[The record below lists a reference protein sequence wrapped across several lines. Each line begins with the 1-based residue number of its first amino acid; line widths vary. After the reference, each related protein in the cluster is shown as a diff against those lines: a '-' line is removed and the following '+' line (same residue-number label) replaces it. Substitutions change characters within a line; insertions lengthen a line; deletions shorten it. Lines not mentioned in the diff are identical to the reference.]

1 MAELYAGKKFD
12 DPTKTVSQAV
22 KKGYE
27 SFWGEA
33 QRRALMGVLN
43 HILFSANGT
52 SSTGVWPATDNIGT
66 GATGGVRIGNPQ
78 AAIINGRY
86 GTIAV
91 AADLELPAGTQ
102 SKNTTVKYLVSS
114 GFGSSGTVTAGN
126 EAAGTNATAAYLPDC
141 PNGHCAIGYVQ
152 YTAHASYDY
161 VRTNAVLTGMAE
173 GTSGTAAFV
182 SLCSMPLH
190 ED

>member
-1 MAELYAGKKFD
+1 MAYKKFD
-12 DPTKTVSQAV
+12 DATKTVSQATR
-22 KKGYE
+22 KGYE
-27 SFWGEA
+27 AFWSDA
-33 QRRALMGVLN
+33 QRRALQGMFN
-43 HILFSANGT
+43 RILFSADGT
-52 SSTGVWPATDNIGT
+52 SGTGVWPASDNIGT

-78 AAIINGRY
+78 ACVINGRY

-91 AADLELPAGTQ
+91 ANDLELPAGTQ

-114 GFGSSGTVTAGN
+114 GFGSSGTITAGN

-141 PNGHCAIGYVQ
+141 PDGHCAVGYVQ
-152 YTAHASYDY
+152 YTANTDYDY
-161 VRTNAVLTGMAE
+161 VRTNAVLTGMAT